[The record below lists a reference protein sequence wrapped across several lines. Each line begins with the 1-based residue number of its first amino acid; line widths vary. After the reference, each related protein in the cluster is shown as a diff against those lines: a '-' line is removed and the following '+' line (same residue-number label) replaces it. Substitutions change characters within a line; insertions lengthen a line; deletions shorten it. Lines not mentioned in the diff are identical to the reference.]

1 MYVLVKE
8 AMMEVHTRVEY
19 HRDNLLLL
27 LMAKHDSSIAIINI
41 VSADQQLLDD
51 HHP

>member
-8 AMMEVHTRVEY
+8 TMMEVHTSVEY
-19 HRDNLLLL
+19 HRHKL